1 MKCEA
6 KKEEEHVEIN
16 RRNEKR
22 IKKRE
27 GGIGRVARAARDD
40 GEGKGG
46 GCPILLCQHN
56 KTSHFRCAANLT

>member
-40 GEGKGG
+40 G
-46 GCPILLCQHN
+46 
-56 KTSHFRCAANLT
+56 